1 MEVRLLVMTYD
12 ETAFNKHIAEEHKMS
27 LLGDYV
33 KEIVYGGTDGIV
45 TTFAV
50 VAGFSGAYLNAENT
64 IQLSILT
71 VLLFGLANLFADGMA
86 MGLGNFI
93 SLRAEHSMY
102 LAHKDKEWEEIQTNP
117 KQEEI
122 ETIFLLMRKGL
133 SEEDAK
139 AMTKLYIKYPKYW
152 LDFMM
157 TEELQLQSTE
167 AIKPFVNGLMTFLS
181 FCFFGFI
188 PIIPYLFSTDPRQ
201 AFTISIFSTLFA
213 LASLGLLSGWVT
225 KRNKLWTISESIL
238 VGGTA
243 AGIAYFV
250 GTFFA

>member
-1 MEVRLLVMTYD
+1 MTTYD
-12 ETAFNKHIAEEHKMS
+12 EAAFNKHISEEHKMS

-50 VAGFSGAYLNAENT
+50 VAGFSGAYLSADST
-64 IQLSILT
+64 MQLSIMT

-102 LAHKDKEWEEIQTNP
+102 LSHKDKEWEEIQTNP
-117 KQEEI
+117 KQEEA
-122 ETIFLLMRKGL
+122 ETVFLLKRKGL
-133 SEEDAK
+133 SEEDAV
-139 AMTKLYIKYPKYW
+139 AMTKIYLKYPKYW

-157 TEELQLQSTE
+157 HEELELQNTE
-167 AIKPFVNGLMTFLS
+167 GTKPFVNGLMTFLS

-188 PIIPYLFSTDPRQ
+188 PIIPYLFNTDPTQ
-201 AFTISIFSTLFA
+201 AFLISIYSTLFA

-225 KRNKLWTISESIL
+225 KRNKLWTILESIL

-243 AGIAYFV
+243 AGVAYFV